1 MVAGISFPFRGRRPF
16 VPFARAEGLFSGRIS
31 GNGSFS
37 KIMFFILTASRMLR
51 LPERKMTGNTYAL
64 PGIRLFCFLDGRI
77 EKRVRY
83 RIRMPCPAFGF
94 SVFFR
99 RQDREKSRIQN
110 MFILIGFLLRR
121 AREGLFFLL
130 KEKPPLAIFL
140 LRSFVLI
147 RPQPLPPVMMLD
159 RSTSPVCASSTTP
172 MPISTPSLTA

>member
-16 VPFARAEGLFSGRIS
+16 VPFARAKGLFSGRIS

-83 RIRMPCPAFGF
+83 RIHMPCPAFGF
-94 SVFFR
+94 AVF
-99 RQDREKSRIQN
+99 
-110 MFILIGFLLRR
+110 
-121 AREGLFFLL
+121 
-130 KEKPPLAIFL
+130 
-140 LRSFVLI
+140 
-147 RPQPLPPVMMLD
+147 
-159 RSTSPVCASSTTP
+159 
-172 MPISTPSLTA
+172 